1 MNYVMAWIT
10 QVNTV
15 FTNQRD
21 VISQKTSVP
30 GMLFYNYIYLLML
43 LKEVYVEAWKSW
55 RLWKNWHSS
64 KT

>member
-1 MNYVMAWIT
+1 MSGV
-10 QVNTV
+10 
-15 FTNQRD
+15 
-21 VISQKTSVP
+21 
-30 GMLFYNYIYLLML
+30 LFYNYACLLML